1 MGWLRKRDGDIYDMS
16 RTINYDTPASD
27 AIYLEGTITSPSIT
41 QETPVTF
48 RVPMV
53 RTNGVNDIDATVAR
67 LNVMEDLIDREI
79 ELDPSLA
86 RVPMDPP
93 VIG

>member
-1 MGWLRKRDGDIYDMS
+1 MGRLRQRDGDIYDMS
-16 RTINYDTPASD
+16 RTINYDTPAAD

-48 RVPMV
+48 RVPMI
-53 RTNGVNDIDATVAR
+53 RTNGVNDIEATVAH
-67 LNVMEDLIDREI
+67 LNLMEDLLDREI
-79 ELDPSLA
+79 ELNPSLA

-93 VIG
+93 VIE

>member
-1 MGWLRKRDGDIYDMS
+1 MGRLRQHHGDVYDMS
-16 RTINYDTPASD
+16 RTINYDTPAAD

-48 RVPMV
+48 RVPMI
-53 RTNGVNDIDATVAR
+53 RTDGVNDIEATVAH
-67 LNVMEDLIDREI
+67 LNVMEDLLDREI
-79 ELDPSLA
+79 ELNPSLA

-93 VIG
+93 VIE

>member
-1 MGWLRKRDGDIYDMS
+1 MS
-16 RTINYDTPASD
+16 RTINYETPAAD

-48 RVPMV
+48 RVPMI
-53 RTNGVNDIDATVAR
+53 RTDGVNDIEATVAH
-67 LNVMEDLIDREI
+67 LNVMEDLLDREI
-79 ELDPSLA
+79 ELNPSLA

-93 VIG
+93 VIE